1 MMIAPKQVSRDRK
14 SNAGISLLEIMV
26 VLAIIA
32 LVVGLAAPRV
42 MENFGRAK
50 SIVAETQMNNV
61 KGALQLFYI
70 DIGRYPSEAEGLES
84 LLRQPSGTRDWNGPY
99 LDNIED
105 IQDPWGRV
113 FLYRRPGTDGPFG
126 LSTYGR
132 DGQPGGT
139 REDSDIV
146 L

>member
-1 MMIAPKQVSRDRK
+1 MNCYPIKRK
-14 SNAGISLLEIMV
+14 PNAGISILEIMV

-32 LVVGLAAPRV
+32 LVVGLTAPRV

-50 SIVAETQMNNV
+50 LTVAETQMNNV

-70 DIGRYPSEAEGLES
+70 DVGRYPSEAEGLEA
-84 LLRQPSGTRDWNGPY
+84 LLQQPLGASDWKGPY
-99 LDNIED
+99 LDRGED
-105 IQDPWGRV
+105 IKDPWGRV
-113 FLYRRPGTDGPFG
+113 FLYRSPGKEGPFD
-126 LSTYGR
+126 LLTYGR
-132 DGQPGGT
+132 DGHTGGT

>member
-1 MMIAPKQVSRDRK
+1 MHRSAIKRK
-14 SNAGISLLEIMV
+14 PNAGISLLEIMV

-50 SIVAETQMNNV
+50 STVAETQMNNV

-70 DIGRYPSEAEGLES
+70 DVGRYPSEAEGLEA
-84 LLRQPSGTRDWNGPY
+84 LLRQPSGTTDWKGPY
-99 LDNIED
+99 LDKGED
-105 IQDPWGRV
+105 IEDPWGRV
-113 FLYRRPGTDGPFG
+113 FLYRNPGKEGPFD

-132 DGQPGGT
+132 DGHPGGT